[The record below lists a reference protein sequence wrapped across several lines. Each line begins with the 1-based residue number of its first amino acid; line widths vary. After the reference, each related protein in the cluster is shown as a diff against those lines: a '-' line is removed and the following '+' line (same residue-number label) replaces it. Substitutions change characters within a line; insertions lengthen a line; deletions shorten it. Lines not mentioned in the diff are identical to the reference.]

1 MMCIALRQHRSRDI
15 SGLCYWD
22 DHGWS
27 SQSSQGEKTP
37 RAPGRFGH
45 GAVVN
50 QASPQGFIESHG
62 AMFWDLFPAES
73 VDTGDTG
80 SFWPWSWLGF
90 PQKSWSLEPTQWISI
105 CLNYYHAS
113 IVYCISMMTK
123 SIYPVRAVWEI
134 SSKKNQRN
142 WTVSMIASL
151 KETLISF
158 TLMEACSLG
167 DSGHQLA
174 EIQDT
179 SIPFFL
185 ASDSLE
191 KISEAS
197 GISMDI
203 SLSKSQP

>member
-1 MMCIALRQHRSRDI
+1 
-15 SGLCYWD
+15 
-22 DHGWS
+22 
-27 SQSSQGEKTP
+27 
-37 RAPGRFGH
+37 
-45 GAVVN
+45 
-50 QASPQGFIESHG
+50 
-62 AMFWDLFPAES
+62 
-73 VDTGDTG
+73 
-80 SFWPWSWLGF
+80 
-90 PQKSWSLEPTQWISI
+90 
-105 CLNYYHAS
+105 
-113 IVYCISMMTK
+113 MTK

-167 DSGHQLA
+167 DSGDQLA

-179 SIPFFL
+179 SIPVFL

>member
-1 MMCIALRQHRSRDI
+1 MNQYLFELLPRKHCILHI
-15 SGLCYWD
+15 D
-22 DHGWS
+22 DDKIDLPSARCLGNLEQKKS
-27 SQSSQGEKTP
+27 E
-37 RAPGRFGH
+37 
-45 GAVVN
+45 
-50 QASPQGFIESHG
+50 E
-62 AMFWDLFPAES
+62 LFPVS
-73 VDTGDTG
+73 V
-80 SFWPWSWLGF
+80 
-90 PQKSWSLEPTQWISI
+90 
-105 CLNYYHAS
+105 
-113 IVYCISMMTK
+113 
-123 SIYPVRAVWEI
+123 
-134 SSKKNQRN
+134 
-142 WTVSMIASL
+142 IASL

-179 SIPFFL
+179 SIPFFW